1 MKVEMEMPDERIQD
15 LLCNALEGGSNYWYW
30 IEKLHYPNKCPKC
43 GRILISPICY
53 GRDNIGADNPSHDG
67 VKAIPQTKEDLGIE
81 FAHLELPFKGGYI
94 EFSDLEDEEAE
105 HKNLTIEAIQR
116 GVKIMAEKYPRHF
129 GDWIAENDDATT
141 GDVFLQCCLFGEVV
155 YG

>member
-1 MKVEMEMPDERIQD
+1 MEIKIEMPEQRIQD
-15 LLCNALEGGSNYWYW
+15 LLCNAIEGGSNYWYR
-30 IEKLHYPNKCPKC
+30 IEKYHYPNKCPIC
-43 GRILISPICY
+43 GEITPLRHCIGDKPAHPIM
-53 GRDNIGADNPSHDG
+53 DT
-67 VKAIPQTKEDLGIE
+67 VPQTKEDLGIE
-81 FAHLELPFKGGYI
+81 FEHLELPFKGGYI

-129 GDWIAENDDATT
+129 GDWLSENDDAIT